1 MLPPIPL
8 SRTTSPTRRCNLKPL
23 RTTCVVIPKS
33 AGRRCSCDLS
43 NLGHHR
49 SLPGSLGN
57 GCNGCMDLM
66 MPNDSMFL
74 FIESREHPMHV
85 GGLSLF
91 EPPQGAGPEFV
102 REFTERLVANDEFQ
116 PMFRKHPAT
125 IGGGIA
131 RVAWAYDDDIDIDY
145 HVRRSALPSP
155 GRVRDLLELTS
166 RLHTSLLDRH
176 RPLWELHVV
185 EGLNDGRFAMYTKM
199 HHALIDGVS
208 AMKLAQRTLSAD
220 PDDAEVRAIWNL
232 PPRPRTRP
240 PSDGSSL
247 LDALFKMAGSVVGL
261 APSTLKLARAALL
274 EQQLTLPFAAPHSMF
289 NVKVGGA
296 RRCAAQSWSLDR
308 IKSVKQAAGVTVND
322 AVLAMCAG
330 ALRYYLIERNALPDR
345 PLIAMVPVSLRSKED
360 ADAGGNLVGSVLCNL
375 ATHVDDPAQR
385 IQTISASMDGNK
397 KVLSE
402 LPQLQ
407 VLALSALNMAP
418 LTLAGVPGFL
428 SAVPPP
434 FNIVISN
441 VPGPV
446 DPLYYGTARLDGSYP
461 LSNIPDGQALNI
473 TLVNNAG
480 NLDFGLV
487 GCRRSVPHLQRLLA
501 HLESSLKDLEQA
513 VGI

>member
-1 MLPPIPL
+1 M
-8 SRTTSPTRRCNLKPL
+8 PT
-23 RTTCVVIPKS
+23 
-33 AGRRCSCDLS
+33 
-43 NLGHHR
+43 
-49 SLPGSLGN
+49 
-57 GCNGCMDLM
+57 
-66 MPNDSMFL
+66 DSMFL
-74 FIESREHPMHV
+74 FTESREHPMHV
-85 GGLSLF
+85 GSLSLF
-91 EPPQGAGPEFV
+91 EPPEGSGPGFI
-102 REFTERLVANDEFQ
+102 RDFYDRLIANNEFQ
-116 PMFRKHPAT
+116 PTFRKRPVT

-131 RVAWAYDDDIDIDY
+131 RVAWAYDDEVDVDY

-185 EGLNDGRFAMYTKM
+185 EGLSDGRFAMYTKV

-208 AMKLAQRTLSAD
+208 AMKLMQRTLSPD
-220 PDDAEVRAIWNL
+220 PDDTSVRAMWNL
-232 PPRPRTRP
+232 PRPPRPQ
-240 PSDGSSL
+240 SGGSNPLNSL
-247 LDALFKMAGSVVGL
+247 VNLAGSVLGL

-274 EQQLTLPFAAPHSMF
+274 EQQLTLPFAAPHTMF
-289 NVKVGGA
+289 NRKVGGA

-308 IKSVKQAAGVTVND
+308 VKSVKQAAGTTVND

-330 ALRYYLIERNALPDR
+330 ALRYYLIEQNALPAT
-345 PLIAMVPVSLRSKED
+345 PLVAMVPVSLRSAQD
-360 ADAGGNLVGSVLCNL
+360 VDSGGNKVGSILCNL
-375 ATHVDDPAQR
+375 ATNVEDPAMR
-385 IQTISASMDGNK
+385 LEIISESMRRNK
-397 KVLSE
+397 KVLAE
-402 LPQLQ
+402 LSPVH

-418 LTLAGVPGFL
+418 LMLAGVPGFL
-428 SAVPPP
+428 SAMPPP

-441 VPGPV
+441 VPGPSE
-446 DPLYYGTARLDGSYP
+446 PLYYAGARLDGSYP

-513 VGI
+513 VGV